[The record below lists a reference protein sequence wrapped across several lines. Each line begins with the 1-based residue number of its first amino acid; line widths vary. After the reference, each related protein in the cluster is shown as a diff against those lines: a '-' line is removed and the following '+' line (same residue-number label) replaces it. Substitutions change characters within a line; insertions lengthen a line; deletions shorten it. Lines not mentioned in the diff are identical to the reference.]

1 MLRSFKFENFFLSFF
16 GSGYAPFAPG
26 TFGTLATM
34 PIIIAIVKFNIP
46 IYFLI
51 PFYVSTF
58 VFSVYLIN
66 FVQKKQNI
74 ADPSWIVIDEVLGV
88 LVVTP
93 FISSDTWWHYLLI
106 FILFRLFD
114 ITKLPPINLI
124 DNKIKNGFGVIF
136 DDIVAGIYTAL
147 SYKLIILVLT
157 KI

>member
-34 PIIIAIVKFNIP
+34 PIIVAIVKFNIP
-46 IYFLI
+46 IYFLV

-66 FVQKKQNI
+66 FVQKKQKI
-74 ADPSWIVIDEVLGV
+74 TDPSWIVIDEVLGV

-93 FISSDTWWHYLLI
+93 FIAIDSWWHYLLI

-124 DNKIKNGFGVIF
+124 DKKIKNGFGVIF
-136 DDIVAGIYTAL
+136 DDIVAGIYTAI
-147 SYKLIILVLT
+147 SYKIIILVLT

>member
-46 IYFLI
+46 IYFLV

-66 FVQKKQNI
+66 FVQKKQKI
-74 ADPSWIVIDEVLGV
+74 TDPSWIVIDEVLGV

-93 FISSDTWWHYLLI
+93 FITIDSWWHYLLI

-124 DNKIKNGFGVIF
+124 DKKIKNGFGVIF
-136 DDIVAGIYTAL
+136 DDIVAGIYTAI
-147 SYKLIILVLT
+147 SYKIIILVLT

>member
-136 DDIVAGIYTAL
+136 DDIVAGIYTAI